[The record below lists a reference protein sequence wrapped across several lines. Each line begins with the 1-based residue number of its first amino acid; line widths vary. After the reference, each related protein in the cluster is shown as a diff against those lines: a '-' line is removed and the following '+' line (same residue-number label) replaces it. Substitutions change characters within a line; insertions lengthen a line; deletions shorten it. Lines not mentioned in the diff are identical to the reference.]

1 MLCPRCDRARIQRDG
16 VSVRCAVCGMS
27 YDPDQQVQSVQDTAA
42 LPSWVSLSQAVPQA
56 QAVPPATAA

>member
-27 YDPDQQVQSVQDTAA
+27 YDPDQQLQSAQDTVA
-42 LPSWVSLSQAVPQA
+42 LPGWL
-56 QAVPPATAA
+56 PADHHGAASTVTR